1 MCKLIKAE
9 QETIIR
15 WDAEER
21 IAHIDSAQRSLIAKL
36 DRLVEAY
43 PATYKCVFVDKHFYA
58 KKYTVP
64 ASFISFR
71 KPASKAQKE
80 TARERMKAIRKK
92 KSDATKY
99 ADAGMGTLAE
109 VEE

>member
-1 MCKLIKAE
+1 MYKLSKAE

-21 IAHIDSAQRSLIAKL
+21 IAHIDSAQRSMIAKL
-36 DRLVEAY
+36 DKLVEAY
-43 PATYKCVFVDKHFYA
+43 PDTYKCVFEDKFFHA

-71 KPASKAQKE
+71 KPASKVQKE
-80 TARERMKAIRKK
+80 TARERMKVIREKK
-92 KSDATKY
+92 TDAMKSD
-99 ADAGMGTLAE
+99 DAGIDTLAQ